1 MQSWLESIWYRAL
14 PPPWWLRP
22 FSGAF
27 SLATALRQGAYHS
40 GWRASVQLPRP
51 VIVVG
56 NISVGGTGKTPL
68 VIWLVQQLQA
78 RGFRPGV
85 VLRGYG
91 GSGAEPRVVGRDSR
105 VDEIGDE
112 AALLRD
118 RSGAPVAVG
127 ADRVAAARLLLAA
140 GADLI
145 VADDGLQHLRLGRQA
160 EVAGMDGRRGL
171 GHGWGLSRRPPRAW

>member
-40 GWRASVQLPRP
+40 GWLAAVQLPRP

-68 VIWLVQQLQA
+68 VIWLVRQLRE
-78 RGFRPGV
+78 RGFTPGV

-91 GSGAEPRVVGRDSR
+91 RSGADPRVVGRDSH

-118 RSGAPVAVG
+118 RSGAPVA
-127 ADRVAAARLLLAA
+127 
-140 GADLI
+140 
-145 VADDGLQHLRLGRQA
+145 
-160 EVAGMDGRRGL
+160 
-171 GHGWGLSRRPPRAW
+171 

>member
-1 MQSWLESIWYRAL
+1 MHHWLEKIWYGA

-22 FSGAF
+22 FSHAF
-27 SLATALRQGAYHS
+27 ILATSLRQAAYRS
-40 GWRASVQLPRP
+40 GWRAIVQLPRP

-68 VIWLVQQLQA
+68 VIWLVEQLRA
-78 RGFRPGV
+78 LGFKPGV

-91 GSGAEPRVVGRDSR
+91 GSGAAPRVAGQDSP

-112 AALLRD
+112 AVLLRE
-118 RSGAPVAVG
+118 RSGAPIAVG
-127 ADRVAAARLLLAA
+127 TDRVAAARLLLAA

-145 VADDGLQHLRLGRQA
+145 VADDGLQHL
-160 EVAGMDGRRGL
+160 
-171 GHGWGLSRRPPRAW
+171 